1 MVKKLGI
8 LQSCS
13 LFTGIEPASLRAM
26 LGCLSANFICYEKNE
41 AIFREGDSIHHLGVV
56 LSGAVQIVKND
67 FFGNRSIVASI
78 GPGQLFGESFAC
90 ANVPALP
97 VSAVACEKSEI
108 MLVDCRRITMT
119 CSNACAFHNQM
130 VLNLL
135 QVMAQKNLLFNRKVE
150 ILSQRSTRDKLMT
163 YLLEEARRNCSREFT
178 IPFDRQALAD
188 YLCVERSA
196 LSAEISRMKKAGI
209 LDSERSRFILLES
222 ADSML

>member
-1 MVKKLGI
+1 MVKNLEI
-8 LQSCS
+8 LQSCPLFAHIEDTS
-13 LFTGIEPASLRAM
+13 LKAM
-26 LGCLSANFICYEKNE
+26 LGCLGAKAISFNKNE
-41 AIFREGDSIHHLGVV
+41 TVFAEGDAIHQLGIV

-97 VSAVACEKSEI
+97 VSAVASEKSEV
-108 MLVDCRRITMT
+108 MLIDCHRITLT

-135 QVMAQKNLLFNRKVE
+135 QVVAQKNLLFNRKVE

-163 YLLEEARRNCSREFT
+163 YLLEEAKKNRSREFT

-188 YLCVERSA
+188 FLGVERSA
-196 LSAEISRMKKAGI
+196 LSAEISKLKKDGI
-209 LDSERSRFILLES
+209 LDSERSRFTLLE
-222 ADSML
+222 AAEHGL